1 MIRLMMAMLTMMIN
15 NVGYNGSGGYGGPI
29 DDDDDT

>member
-1 MIRLMMAMLTMMIN
+1 MAMLTMMIN
-15 NVGYNGSGGYGGPI
+15 NVDYNGSGGYGGRNDDV